1 MQEICITIQIL
12 EQIHLIAIL
21 LVRTNLN
28 RLSFRLILILLV
40 GHGQNLE
47 EGFKENMQTIKRLII
62 VGNGFD
68 LDHELNTEYSGF
80 KEYLLNNQY
89 GDAFS
94 LIPSPSYDHHGE
106 EYFDNDELKCFLF
119 RKIQGDYDDEWKNFE
134 ERLAYLDFSESLVSL
149 SELGNTDGNE
159 WHDAED
165 NEDNMNNAF
174 RAFSHLTDYFME
186 WLNDVIDEYNADTS
200 SWKTKASFSRL
211 LNTNTNILDFN
222 YTKTVENLYKFNN
235 VKHIHG
241 TLSDENIILGH
252 SHINQTTTEQ
262 FLGADDTIIELEQ
275 SLRKDTNRIIC
286 NNIDFFDNLYD
297 VEEVY
302 TYGFSFSDVDMPY
315 VAEIIN
321 KISSNATWFLHSSPY
336 EIKNEENYVQKL
348 KNNDF
353 IGTIKEW
360 L

>member
-1 MQEICITIQIL
+1 
-12 EQIHLIAIL
+12 
-21 LVRTNLN
+21 
-28 RLSFRLILILLV
+28 
-40 GHGQNLE
+40 
-47 EGFKENMQTIKRLII
+47 MQTIKRLII

-119 RKIQGDYDDEWKNFE
+119 REIQGDYDDEWKNFE

-241 TLSDENIILGH
+241 TLSDEDIILGH
-252 SHINQTTTEQ
+252 SHINRTTTEQ

>member
-1 MQEICITIQIL
+1 M
-12 EQIHLIAIL
+12 
-21 LVRTNLN
+21 
-28 RLSFRLILILLV
+28 
-40 GHGQNLE
+40 E
-47 EGFKENMQTIKRLII
+47 EGLKENMQPIKRLII

-80 KEYLLNNQY
+80 KKYLLNNQY
-89 GDAFS
+89 RDAFS

-119 RKIQGDYDDEWKNFE
+119 REIQGGYDDEWKNFE
-134 ERLAYLDFSESLVSL
+134 ERLGYLDFSENLVSL

-186 WLNDVIDEYNADTS
+186 WLNDVIYEYNADTS
-200 SWKTKASFSRL
+200 SWKTKPNFSRL
-211 LNTNTNILDFN
+211 LNTNTNILNFN

-235 VKHIHG
+235 VNHIHG
-241 TLSDENIILGH
+241 TLSDEDIILGH
-252 SHINQTTTEQ
+252 SHNNQSTIEQ

-275 SLRKDTNRIIC
+275 SLYKDTNKIIC

-336 EIKNEENYVQKL
+336 EIANKENYVQKL
-348 KNNDF
+348 KNKDF
-353 IGTIKEW
+353 TGTIKEW